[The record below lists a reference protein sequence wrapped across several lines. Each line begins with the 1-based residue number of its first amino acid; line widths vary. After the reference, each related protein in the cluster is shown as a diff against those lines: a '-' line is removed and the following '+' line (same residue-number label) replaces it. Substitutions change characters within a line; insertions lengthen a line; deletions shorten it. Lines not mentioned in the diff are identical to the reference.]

1 MDICISSTVN
11 YPFLSLTLIPI
22 GYSLFCWF
30 MEILCILRIASLC
43 WIFGKKCFYSFLLIW
58 STWVCP
64 LSFLYK
70 IFRLFLDNFLS
81 VFTLD
86 PFYPVSKVILLQFGE
101 KLYKY
106 ETFFRRIKSLQ
117 NCSSIQEYNIFSYIS
132 SFTIQEIFLCWPVI
146 TAVIKLKSAHSVL
159 KFSEAL
165 CVHVYLQCPLDCT
178 DRKIGGRGR
187 AGEQQFL
194 ALWTSC
200 TWTETPLPT

>member
-1 MDICISSTVN
+1 
-11 YPFLSLTLIPI
+11 
-22 GYSLFCWF
+22 